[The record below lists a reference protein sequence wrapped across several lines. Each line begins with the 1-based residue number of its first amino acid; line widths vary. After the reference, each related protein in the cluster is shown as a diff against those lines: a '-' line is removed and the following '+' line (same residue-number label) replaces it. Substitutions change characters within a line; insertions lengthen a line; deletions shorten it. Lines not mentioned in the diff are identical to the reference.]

1 MGALLVGPTTGNVV
15 SPVDPRARK
24 RVCLLVVPTVNSL
37 PRDMP
42 PDVGHLLKAAIDRAA
57 KVCRSEARLRSR
69 VANDGNTIAENAGSE
84 NGAVCF
90 PVLPSQ

>member
-1 MGALLVGPTTGNVV
+1 MV

-24 RVCLLVVPTVNSL
+24 RVCLLVVPAVNSL

-42 PDVGHLLKAAIDRAA
+42 SDVGHLLKAAIDRGAE
-57 KVCRSEARLRSR
+57 VCRSEARLCGR
-69 VANDGNTIAENAGSE
+69 VTNDGNAISENAGSE